1 VDIWVRKLISLKE
14 IVQVELM
21 CHSRQLERDI
31 KKFDEA
37 LVKNDLNKLVC
48 YQRQMK
54 SQHKELADL
63 IDILIDV
70 DNMLNDRETYLF
82 KRSVK

>member
-1 VDIWVRKLISLKE
+1 MDIWVRKLISLKE

-37 LVKNDLNKLVC
+37 VVKNDLNKLVC

-54 SQHKELADL
+54 NQHKELADL

-82 KRSVK
+82 KRNVK

>member
-14 IVQVELM
+14 IVQVELI

-37 LVKNDLNKLVC
+37 VVKNDLNKLVC

-54 SQHKELADL
+54 NQHKELADL

-82 KRSVK
+82 KRNVK

>member
-1 VDIWVRKLISLKE
+1 MDIWVRKLISLKE
-14 IVQVELM
+14 IVQVELI

-37 LVKNDLNKLVC
+37 VVKNDLNKLVC

-54 SQHKELADL
+54 NQHKELADL

-82 KRSVK
+82 KRNVK

>member
-1 VDIWVRKLISLKE
+1 MDIWVRKLISLKE

-21 CHSRQLERDI
+21 CRSRQLERDI
-31 KKFDEA
+31 KKLDEA
-37 LVKNDLNKLVC
+37 VVKNDLNKLVC

>member
-37 LVKNDLNKLVC
+37 VVKNDLNKLVC

-82 KRSVK
+82 KRNVK

>member
-1 VDIWVRKLISLKE
+1 MDIWVRKLISLKE

-37 LVKNDLNKLVC
+37 VVKNDLNKLVC

-82 KRSVK
+82 KRNVK

>member
-1 VDIWVRKLISLKE
+1 MDIWVSKLISFKE
-14 IVQVELM
+14 AVQIELM
-21 CHSRQLERDI
+21 CRGRQLERDI

-37 LVKNDLNKLVC
+37 VVKNDLNKLVC

-70 DNMLNDRETYLF
+70 DNMLNDREAYLS

>member
-21 CHSRQLERDI
+21 CRSRQLERDI

-37 LVKNDLNKLVC
+37 VVKNDLNKLVC